1 MNILLLEDS
10 VTDADLTRRGLT
22 SSIVNCNVVVA
33 PTLKQARE
41 ILLKDIT
48 FDIAVLDMILPD
60 GTGLEMLIE
69 IRQSGFDIPAVF
81 LTGSGNEEMATVSL
95 KAGADDYMIKR
106 DDYISKLPGVI
117 DFAIRNH
124 KQNMLLMTEIIDV
137 LYIEHHASDVDLT
150 IRFLNQN
157 SSNIRITA
165 LSTAELALEQ
175 LPLSETEKCRFKV
188 ILLDYRL
195 PGLNALEFTK
205 IIRQERK
212 LSIPIILVTG
222 HGNEEVAIQAL
233 KLGVNEYLV
242 KRENYLSHLPS
253 MILNAHEHH
262 ELLKKQLAL
271 AESEEKYR
279 YLFANNPQP
288 MWIYDLETLAFLEVN
303 DAAIQHY
310 GYTSEEFLS
319 MSLKDIRPKE
329 DIEALLRNI
338 ESTANGYN
346 TAGEWR
352 HRKKNGELIFV
363 QIVSHTITFEGRA
376 ARHVLVQDITER
388 KRAEEALMISEE
400 KYRTIFEN
408 VQDVFYQTD
417 LAGNILEISPSVKY
431 FSEFQKDELIGTPV
445 SNLYFIPSKREILIN
460 KLMENGE
467 IRDFELTLKTKTGEK
482 KYVSINARLIFDS
495 NGKPDHI
502 DGAIR
507 DISERKLAEKQI
519 RLLSRGIEQSPVT
532 ILITDKNGNI
542 EYVNPKFTELSGYT
556 LEEVKGKNP
565 RILQSGQ
572 QPDEFYKELWNTIL
586 SGNDWYGEL
595 HNKKKNGDS
604 YWESAV
610 ISSIIDS
617 QNDISHFIAVKED
630 ISEKKKMVE
639 DLIQAKEH
647 AEESDRLKSAF
658 LANMSHEIRTPMN
671 GILGFAALLKE
682 PKLLSE
688 EFLEY
693 IGLIEQSGARML
705 NIINDIVDISKIE
718 SGLMKVN
725 MKDSNINEQI
735 EYIYKI
741 LNPQAER
748 KGLQLLFHNG
758 LNSEKSNIK
767 TDRDKIISI
776 LSNLVK
782 NAIKYSEN
790 GRIEFGYS
798 LEETKDS
805 LPMKHQTPF
814 LQFYVKDAGI
824 GIPKDRQE
832 AIFERFIQADIGD
845 KRAYQGAGLGL
856 AIAKYYVEM
865 LNGEIW
871 VESIEG
877 KGSTFYFTLP
887 YSSEQTENVTQAKS
901 RAIQVNSEFPKL
913 KILIVEDDETSCFL
927 LYKGVKRFGGEILKV
942 NSGIA
947 AVKECGNNPDLDL
960 ILMDIKMP
968 EMDGYEATR
977 QIRQFNKHV
986 IIIAQTAYAL
996 MGDREKSID
1005 AGCND
1010 HITKP
1015 INPNLLNEL
1024 IQKHVNR
1031 RMQHTMIDK

>member
-1 MNILLLEDS
+1 MKILLLEDNT
-10 VTDADLTRRGLT
+10 TDADLTKRELT
-22 SSIVNCNVVVA
+22 GSIPDCTVEVA
-33 PTLKQARE
+33 QTLKQAKE
-41 ILLKDIT
+41 LFYKSIP
-48 FDIAVLDMILPD
+48 FDLALLDMNLPD
-60 GTGLEMLIE
+60 GNGLDMLME
-69 IRQSGFDIPAVF
+69 IRLSQSNIPVVI
-81 LTGSGNEEMATVSL
+81 LTGSGNEEVAVAAL
-95 KAGADDYMIKR
+95 KAGANDYVIKR
-106 DDYISKLPGVI
+106 QGYLSKLPGVI
-117 DFAIRNH
+117 DFAMLNH
-124 KQNMLLMTEIIDV
+124 QQTLLVASEIIDV
-137 LYIEHHASDVDLT
+137 LYIEHHAADIDLT
-150 IRFLNQN
+150 CRHLSQYAPKIH
-157 SSNIRITA
+157 ITA
-165 LSTAELALEQ
+165 IPTAEEALEL
-175 LPLSETEKCRFKV
+175 LPLNASESCNCNV
-188 ILLDYRL
+188 ILIDYRL
-195 PGLNALEFTK
+195 PGLNALEFIK
-205 IIRQERK
+205 IVRQERK
-212 LSIPIILVTG
+212 LKVPIMLITG

-233 KLGVNEYLV
+233 KLGANEYLV
-242 KRENYLSHLPS
+242 KRENYLYRLPS
-253 MILNAHEHH
+253 LILSTYQHC
-262 ELLKKQLAL
+262 ELIKKQAAL

-279 YLFANNPQP
+279 YMFANNPQP

-310 GYTSEEFLS
+310 GYSREEFLT
-319 MSLKDIRPKE
+319 MTIKEIRPTE
-329 DIEALLRNI
+329 DVEALLKNI
-338 ESTANGYN
+338 DGTVNIFNS
-346 TAGEWR
+346 AGDWR
-352 HRKKNGELIFV
+352 HRKKRGEVIFV
-363 QIVSHTITFEGRA
+363 HIVSHTLTHKGRA
-376 ARHVLVQDITER
+376 ARHVLVQDITQR
-388 KRAEEALMISEE
+388 KRAEEALLISEE

-417 LAGNILEISPSVKY
+417 LIGNILEISPSVKY
-431 FSEFQKDELIGTPV
+431 FSEFQKDELIGTSV
-445 SNLYFIPSKREILIN
+445 SNLYYNPNDREILLN
-460 KLMENGE
+460 AMMENGE
-467 IRDFELTLKTKTGEK
+467 IRDFEVSLKTKAGEK
-482 KYVSINARLIFDS
+482 KYVSINARLIYDTDGEP
-495 NGKPDHI
+495 NHI

-507 DISERKLAEKQI
+507 DISERKLAEKQV
-519 RLLSRGIEQSPVT
+519 RLLSRAIEQSPVT

-805 LPMKHQTPF
+805 LPTKHQTPF

-856 AIAKYYVEM
+856 AITKSYVEM
-865 LNGEIW
+865 LGGRIW
-871 VESIEG
+871 VESKVGI
-877 KGSTFYFTLP
+877 GSIFYFTLP
-887 YSSEQTENVTQAKS
+887 YSADQKIGNMTQDTS
-901 RAIQVNSEFPKL
+901 RAKQVNLGFPKL
-913 KILIVEDDETSCFL
+913 KILIAEDDETSCYL
-927 LYKGVKRFGGEILKV
+927 LSIGIKRFGEKIL
-942 NSGIA
+942 NASSGRK
-947 AVKECGNNPDLDL
+947 AVEECRNNPDLDL

-968 EMDGYEATR
+968 DIDGYEATR
-977 QIRQFNKHV
+977 QIRQFNQQV

-996 MGDREKSID
+996 IGDREKAIN

-1010 HITKP
+1010 YIAKP
-1015 INPNLLNEL
+1015 ISKDKLMEL
-1024 IQKHVNR
+1024 IQKYFS
-1031 RMQHTMIDK
+1031 